1 MSLASVLL
9 AFAPAIAA
17 RLKPRE
23 KGEREL
29 ELEAELK
36 SLNARLEHTIAE
48 LEEARERG
56 NRWRDLYLDLRRERD
71 AGQAMQQMAQ
81 QQMAQWS
88 QLQQMAAMQNQAFAQ
103 QAQAQAQG
111 LQNYQ
116 GMQNYQQGLAQQAL
130 LDHCSCTPSRA
141 NGLYGALRDDGP

>member
-36 SLNARLEHTIAE
+36 RLNEDVRRLNVELEHTRGASDAWRDRYLE
-48 LEEARERG
+48 LWREREG
-56 NRWRDLYLDLRRERD
+56 R
-71 AGQAMQQMAQ
+71 QAMQQMAQ
-81 QQMAQWS
+81 VAQYS
-88 QLQQMAAMQNQAFAQ
+88 QLQQNWAAMQNQQAFAQ
-103 QAQAQAQG
+103 QQLGQQAQALHYQG
-111 LQNYQ
+111 LQNQ
-116 GMQNYQQGLAQQAL
+116 LAQWQGAQP
-130 LDHCSCTPSRA
+130 DRCSCTPSRA

>member
-23 KGEREL
+23 KSGSEL

-48 LEEARERG
+48 LEHARGASDAWRDRYLELWREREG
-56 NRWRDLYLDLRRERD
+56 R
-71 AGQAMQQMAQ
+71 QAMQQMAQ

-88 QLQQMAAMQNQAFAQ
+88 QLQQMAAMQNQ
-103 QAQAQAQG
+103 QAQAQG
-111 LQNYQ
+111 L
-116 GMQNYQQGLAQQAL
+116 QNYQQGLAQQAL

-141 NGLYGALRDDGP
+141 NGLYGALRDDGL

>member
-23 KGEREL
+23 KGERER
-29 ELEAELK
+29 ELEAEVK
-36 SLNARLEHTIAE
+36 SLNARLEHTIAA
-48 LEEARERG
+48 LEHAARRG
-56 NRWRDLYLDLRRERD
+56 DAWRDRYLDLSRERR

-81 QQMAQWS
+81 VAQVAQAAQYS
-88 QLQQMAAMQNQAFAQ
+88 QLQQNLVAMQNQ
-103 QAQAQAQG
+103 QAQAQG
-111 LQNYQ
+111 LHNYP
-116 GMQNYQQGLAQQAL
+116 GLHNYQQGLAQQAL

-141 NGLYGALRDDGP
+141 NGLYGALRDDGL